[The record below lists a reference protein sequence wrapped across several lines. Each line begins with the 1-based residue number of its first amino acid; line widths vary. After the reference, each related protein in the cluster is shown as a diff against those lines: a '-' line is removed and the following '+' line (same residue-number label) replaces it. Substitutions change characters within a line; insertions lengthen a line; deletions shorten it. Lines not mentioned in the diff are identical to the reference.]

1 MFDFQ
6 ISDFCDMITY
16 AMTAWRSEGLHR
28 CGTTLNLPCSWVSS
42 AAALA
47 ITGYLPSVSRL
58 WLHLINNS
66 VWTWW
71 NPASSALLSD
81 VWRARC
87 SWPACRGTLAWCCE
101 RCGASGCTWTT
112 SPSASP
118 PPWRWWTPW
127 TPEWRSWRWA
137 TWTWPTCSGGTM
149 VGASVGRWCYPE
161 PSWGKAPM
169 TSVSGSG
176 SGPGTGSARCS

>member
-1 MFDFQ
+1 MKV
-6 ISDFCDMITY
+6 
-16 AMTAWRSEGLHR
+16 WRPPSLWNDSKPSLFLGLFSSCPGHHR
-28 CGTTLNLPCSWVSS
+28 LPAFGVQALVASNQQFNLSS
-42 AAALA
+42 
-47 ITGYLPSVSRL
+47 G
-58 WLHLINNS
+58 
-66 VWTWW
+66 
-71 NPASSALLSD
+71 SALLSD